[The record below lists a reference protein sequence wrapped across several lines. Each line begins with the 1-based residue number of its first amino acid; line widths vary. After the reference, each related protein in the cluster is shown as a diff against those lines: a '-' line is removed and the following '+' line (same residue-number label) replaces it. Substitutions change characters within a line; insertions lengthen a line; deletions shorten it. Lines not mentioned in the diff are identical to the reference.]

1 MSEGISFTMK
11 NDAEKVRIEVLR
23 NEIVQRNL
31 EIHSLES
38 IAKELPK
45 TSSPVVRCI
54 SPESTTWSS
63 TCPSSG
69 SGSPDPTYFPDVDGT
84 SGAATFIPSD
94 HRYFYN
100 YAAMNGTSTS
110 SRVIETLQSTIDT
123 LKRELNVQTERARED
138 RRNRE
143 AVQRKLESQNEQ
155 FDRIR
160 HQNDMFNSI
169 LDRKDRRLEELEK
182 RHAIDIEL
190 RKDADSEMK
199 TIKER
204 ILELEVENAR
214 EREAKLHAHST
225 YDALVT
231 SNRQLAVR
239 FREEV
244 KLLKHEMERIKN
256 NRKEDIQQLQ
266 LLEANLVS
274 MSAEKDRIIKLQQSA
289 TAIRNE
295 QIEDVKSVLK
305 ELQERVQNYGVCD
318 DEILRQV
325 KEELERIQ
333 WMSRNSSEESLCK
346 N

>member
-1 MSEGISFTMK
+1 MK
-11 NDAEKVRIEVLR
+11 NDAEKVRIEILKS
-23 NEIVQRNL
+23 EIVQRNL

-63 TCPSSG
+63 ICPSSG
-69 SGSPDPTYFPDVDGT
+69 SGSPDPTYFPDIEGT
-84 SGAATFIPSD
+84 AAFVPSD
-94 HRYFYN
+94 HRYIYN
-100 YAAMNGTSTS
+100 YAVMNGTSTS
-110 SRVIETLQSTIDT
+110 SRVIETLQCTIDT
-123 LKRELNVQTERARED
+123 LKRELNVQTERAREE

-169 LDRKDRRLEELEK
+169 LDRKDRKLEELEK

-190 RKDADSEMK
+190 RKAADSEMK

-214 EREAKLHAHST
+214 EREAKLHAYSS
-225 YDALVT
+225 YDALVA
-231 SNRQLAVR
+231 SNRQSAVR

-244 KLLKHEMERIKN
+244 KLLKHEIERIKN
-256 NRKEDIQQLQ
+256 NRNGDIQQLQ
-266 LLEANLVS
+266 LLEANVVS
-274 MSAEKDRIIKLQQSA
+274 MSAEKDRIVKLQQSA
-289 TAIRNE
+289 TAVRNE
-295 QIEDVKSVLK
+295 QIENVKEALK
-305 ELQERVQNYGVCD
+305 ELQKRVQNYGVCD
-318 DEILRQV
+318 DEVLRQV

-333 WMSRNSSEESLCK
+333 WMSRNSSEESLRK
-346 N
+346 AL

>member
-1 MSEGISFTMK
+1 MK
-11 NDAEKVRIEVLR
+11 NDAAKVRIEILK

-63 TCPSSG
+63 SCPSSC
-69 SGSPDPTYFPDVDGT
+69 SGSPDPTYFPDIDLQ
-84 SGAATFIPSD
+84 SGAAVFVPTD
-94 HRYFYN
+94 QRYFYN
-100 YAAMNGTSTS
+100 YAVMNGTSTS
-110 SRVIETLQSTIDT
+110 SRVIETLQGTIDT
-123 LKRELNVQTERARED
+123 LKRELNVQTERAREE

-143 AVQRKLESQNEQ
+143 TVQRKLESQNEQ

-169 LDRKDRRLEELEK
+169 LDRKDRKLEELEK

-190 RKDADSEMK
+190 RKAAEDEMK

-204 ILELEVENAR
+204 IHELEVENAR
-214 EREAKLHAHST
+214 EREAKLHAHSS

-231 SNRQLAVR
+231 SNRQSAVR

-266 LLEANLVS
+266 LLESNLVS
-274 MSAEKDRIIKLQQSA
+274 MSAEKDGIIKLQQSA
-289 TAIRNE
+289 TAVRNE
-295 QIEDVKSVLK
+295 QIENVQAVLK
-305 ELQERVQNYGVCD
+305 ELQKKVQSYGVCD

-325 KEELERIQ
+325 NEELERIH
-333 WMSRNSSEESLCK
+333 WMSRNSSEESVSKALK
-346 N
+346 RN